1 MSDVTGNALN
11 AAPAD
16 VTGSAPNAAPA
27 DVATGAQAAVAP
39 SAATAASH
47 PSAPTNAQSASP
59 LAAQASAPASTTATT
74 TAPDPLAELRGI
86 HMPQPVGFWPPA
98 PGWWGLA
105 ALLVAS
111 AVATSIVV
119 RRRRRS
125 VVRHALREL
134 DGLART
140 SPDADLQ
147 TLATRLSALV
157 RRVALLRFGR
167 TRVASLHGR
176 AWQDFLKETAPKNR
190 RQRARFVD
198 DAGLVLSLAPY
209 APAGAPCVTRDGVAI
224 DRTVLIAATRAW
236 LEENA

>member
-147 TLATRLSALV
+147 TLATRLSVLV
-157 RRVALLRFGR
+157 RRVALLRFDARASLRCTDAPGR
-167 TRVASLHGR
+167 TSSRRPHRRTAAGAHASPTTR
-176 AWQDFLKETAPKNR
+176 ASCCRSHPTHP
-190 RQRARFVD
+190 RAR
-198 DAGLVLSLAPY
+198 
-209 APAGAPCVTRDGVAI
+209 
-224 DRTVLIAATRAW
+224 RA
-236 LEENA
+236 